1 MISVDKIQ
9 KVEVLTP
16 SDIRIISAPAK
27 YFSIPSLKDNKT
39 GQLENVLIIKGRG
52 LPEVETDSIVYVVAY
67 FYTGKRM
74 KFQGRVKISTDLQLN
89 VALKTSQSETL
100 AERRQYYKV
109 QTNIVCV
116 VSGIVRGTERVMLEA
131 PVVGRVTDL
140 NIGGIFL
147 CAPQLTLDKGD
158 IVSVS
163 LNILEKRV
171 DVMAQILRVQKN
183 PAGDITGYGCKFL
196 NVSPQVEEIFA
207 KYVYQAQRQALD

>member
-1 MISVDKIQ
+1 MIAVDKIQ

-27 YFSIPSLKDNKT
+27 YFSIPSLKDNRT
-39 GQLENVLIIKGRG
+39 GQLENVLIIKGKS
-52 LPEVETDSIVYVVAY
+52 LPEVETDSMVYVVAY

-74 KFQGRVKISTDLQLN
+74 KFQRRVKVSTELELN

-116 VSGIVRGTERVMLEA
+116 VSGIVRGAERVMLEA
-131 PVVGRVTDL
+131 PVVGRVADL

-147 CAPQLTLDKGD
+147 NCPQLALEKGD

-163 LNILEKRV
+163 LNILGQRV

-183 PAGDITGYGCKFL
+183 PAGDVIGYGCKFL
-196 NVSPQVEEIFA
+196 NTSPQVEEIFA
-207 KYVYQAQRQALD
+207 KFVYQAQRQALD